1 MPNDFRFAFRM
12 LFKNPAF
19 TLVAVAVLA
28 LGIGANTAMFSV
40 INAVLLR
47 PLAYEKPEELVL
59 FWERIPQM
67 QFAFIP
73 TSGGGFLNW
82 RERNT
87 VFTDMA
93 GFRNN
98 GVTLTGRGAA
108 ERISA
113 MQVSASLFPLLGVSP
128 VEGRA
133 FTEEESRP
141 GGASVVMM
149 SHSFWQSHLGADP
162 EAVGQKLLLDGQP
175 YTVVGILPEG
185 FEFPPP
191 ILLLDNTFDWDPELY
206 FPYAPQPEVRGSRG
220 TISLARLKPGVSLE
234 QARADLRR
242 VAESLVRDFPDGNP
256 PGLDVV
262 LSPLHG
268 QAVSQSRT
276 PLLVLLAAV
285 TLLLLIACVNVANL
299 LLARAVSRFREIA
312 IRMALGA
319 GRGQVIRQL
328 LIESLFLALA
338 GAVAGTLLAY
348 ASLELLLRVG
358 EGQIPN
364 MGPVT
369 IDWTVLAFT
378 LSVAVGTGV
387 LFGLAPALQ
396 ASRPDLN
403 ESLKEGTRGSGI
415 STAGRRFRSALVMAE
430 VALAVVLLVGAGLL
444 VRSLVELQGVEL
456 GFRPQGLLTVDFQLP
471 RSGYS
476 DQAKQWS
483 FYQRMRQEIQALPG
497 IEQTGFIDHLPL
509 GRGRSSSNYE
519 IEGRPPDPDRESF
532 QLADMRLAGP
542 GYFQAMQIPLLE
554 GRLIDQSDVDG
565 RPPVALINRSM
576 AERNWPDSSALGAR
590 LTFGDTDDPNV
601 RWLQVVG
608 VVGNVKQSGLEGESQ
623 DAVYVPLLQSAAR
636 FAYLVIRPSRPGAD
650 LSNAIRQRFAAQ
662 EPALPINI
670 QSMTFYVQQAGA
682 QRRSPTVL
690 LGIFASLAVVLALVG
705 LYGVMSYL
713 VGQRTQEIG
722 IRLALGAQRRN
733 VVSLIGGQ
741 TARLVLAGLAVGMAG
756 ALAVSQVLSGML
768 YEISPADPLTFAA
781 VALLFSLFSALAG
794 FLPARRASQV
804 DPLRALRTE

>member
-1 MPNDFRFAFRM
+1 MSNDFRFAFRM
-12 LFKNPAF
+12 LLKNPAF
-19 TLVAVAVLA
+19 TVVAVAVLA
-28 LGIGANTAMFSV
+28 LGIGANSAMFSV

-47 PLAYEKPEELVL
+47 PLPYEKPEELVL

-67 QFAFIP
+67 QFAFVP
-73 TSGGGFLNW
+73 TSEGGFVDW
-82 RERNT
+82 RTRNT

-98 GVTLTGRGAA
+98 GVTLTGRGPA

-113 MQVSASLFPLLGVSP
+113 LQVSASLFPLLGVSP
-128 VEGRA
+128 VLGRA
-133 FTEEESRP
+133 FTPQESRP
-141 GGASVVMM
+141 GGQPVVML
-149 SHSFWQSHLGADP
+149 SHSIWQSRFGANS
-162 EAVGQKLLLDGQP
+162 EVVGEKLLLDGQP
-175 YTVVGILPEG
+175 YTVVGILPAG

-191 ILLLDNTFDWDPELY
+191 ILLLDNMFDWDPQL
-206 FPYAPQPEVRGSRG
+206 FLPFAPQPDVRGSRG

-242 VAESLVRDFPDGNP
+242 VAESLVRDYPDNNP

-268 QAVSQSRT
+268 QAVSRSRT
-276 PLLVLLAAV
+276 PLLVLLGAV

-319 GRGQVIRQL
+319 GRGQVMRQL
-328 LIESLFLALA
+328 LIESLILALA
-338 GAVAGTLLAY
+338 GALAGTLLAY
-348 ASLELLLRVG
+348 ASLELLVRLG

-378 LSVAVGTGV
+378 LTVAVGTGV

-396 ASRPDLN
+396 ALRPDLN

-430 VALAVVLLVGAGLL
+430 VALAVILLVGAGLL
-444 VRSLVELQGVEL
+444 LRSLVELQGVQL
-456 GFRPQGLLTVDFQLP
+456 GFRPQGLLTVGFELP
-471 RSGYS
+471 RSDYG
-476 DQAKQWS
+476 QEFQQWN
-483 FYQRMRQEIQALPG
+483 FYERMEQEIQALPG
-497 IEQTGFIDHLPL
+497 VEQAGFVNHLPL
-509 GRGRSSSNYE
+509 GRGRSASNYE
-519 IEGRPPDPDRESF
+519 IEGRPPDPDRERF
-532 QLADMRLAGP
+532 QLADIRRASP

-554 GRLIDQSDVDG
+554 GRLINQSDLDG
-565 RPPVALINRSM
+565 STVVILVNRAL
-576 AERNWPDSSALGAR
+576 AERNWPDGSALGAR
-590 LTFGDTDDPNV
+590 LTLDDADDPEAA
-601 RWLQVVG
+601 WLQVVG
-608 VVGNVKQSGLEGESQ
+608 VVENVKQSGLEGASQ
-623 DAVYVPLLQSAAR
+623 DAFYLSLMQAPSR
-636 FAYLVIRPSRPGAD
+636 SAYLAIRPARAGAE
-650 LSNAIRQRFAAQ
+650 LTGAIRERFAAQ
-662 EPALPINI
+662 DPALPLNI

-682 QRRSPTVL
+682 QRRSPTIL

-713 VGQRTQEIG
+713 VSQRTQEIG
-722 IRLALGAQRRN
+722 IRLALGAQRRD
-733 VVSLIGGQ
+733 VVGLIATQ
-741 TARLVLAGLAVGMAG
+741 TARLVLAGLALGMAG

-781 VALLFSLFSALAG
+781 VALLF
-794 FLPARRASQV
+794 
-804 DPLRALRTE
+804 